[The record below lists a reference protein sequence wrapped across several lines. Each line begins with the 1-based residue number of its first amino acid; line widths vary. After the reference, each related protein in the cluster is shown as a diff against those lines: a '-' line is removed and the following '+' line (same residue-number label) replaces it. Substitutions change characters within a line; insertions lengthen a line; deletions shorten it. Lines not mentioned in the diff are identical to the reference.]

1 MEKVNAKVNYDLLT
15 DTALKEC
22 GSLLLHCC
30 CGPCA
35 TAVVERILP
44 FVKPTLY
51 YYNPNTQPK
60 EEYDKRLIELEKV
73 AKNYGLKVIAEPY
86 NDSEF
91 LSVVKGY
98 ENEKEGGARCPLCF
112 ELRLQKTAQFAKT
125 AGYVAFATT
134 LTVSPHK
141 NAKLINEIGEKIA
154 IAQGVTWI
162 PSDWKKRNGY
172 FRSVELST
180 LLSLYRQDW
189 CGCDFSRRVQNDD

>member
-1 MEKVNAKVNYDLLT
+1 MEKTNAKVNYDLLT

-44 FVKPTLY
+44 FVRPTLY

-60 EEYDKRLIELEKV
+60 DEYEKRLVELKKV
-73 AKNYGLKVIAEPY
+73 ADEYGLEVIVEPY
-86 NDSEF
+86 DDGEF
-91 LSVVKGY
+91 LSAVKGY
-98 ENEKEGGARCPLCF
+98 ENEKEGGTRCPVCF
-112 ELRLQKTAQFAKT
+112 ELRLTRTAKKAKKE
-125 AGYVAFATT
+125 GYDFFATT

-141 NAKLINEIGEKIA
+141 NAQIINAIGERIA
-154 IAQGVTWI
+154 SEQGVKWL

-172 FRSVELST
+172 RRSVELSSA
-180 LLSLYRQDW
+180 LSLYRQDW
-189 CGCDFSRRVQNDD
+189 CGCDFSRRAYDD

>member
-1 MEKVNAKVNYDLLT
+1 MEKTNAKVNYDLLT

-44 FVKPTLY
+44 FVRPTLY

-60 EEYDKRLIELEKV
+60 DEYEKRLVELKKV
-73 AKNYGLKVIAEPY
+73 ADEYGLEVIVEPY
-86 NDSEF
+86 DDGEF
-91 LSVVKGY
+91 LTAVKGY
-98 ENEKEGGARCPLCF
+98 ENEKEGGTRCPVCF
-112 ELRLQKTAQFAKT
+112 ELRLTQTAKKAKKE
-125 AGYVAFATT
+125 GYDFFATT

-141 NAKLINEIGEKIA
+141 NAQIINAIGERIA
-154 IAQGVTWI
+154 SEQGVKWL

-172 FRSVELST
+172 RRSVELSSA
-180 LLSLYRQDW
+180 LSLYRQDW
-189 CGCDFSRRVQNDD
+189 CGCDFSRRAYDD